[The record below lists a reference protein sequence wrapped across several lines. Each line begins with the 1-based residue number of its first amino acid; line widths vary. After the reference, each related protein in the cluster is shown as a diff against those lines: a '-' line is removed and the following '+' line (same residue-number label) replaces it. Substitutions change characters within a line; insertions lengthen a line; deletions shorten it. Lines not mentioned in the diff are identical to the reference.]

1 MKRKLVF
8 AFSLA
13 ALVATLAI
21 GSSRAQNPSD
31 EAVDNANDNA
41 AFLRCGTREPEEREK
56 RLIENNSRRMREM
69 RVAADPSAAL
79 ERSAGSVTINVYF
92 HVIYNRKGA
101 GNISDTAI
109 ANQIQVLNDAYA
121 GLTGGA
127 NTPFRFQLLSV
138 DRTHNDQWFGA
149 VINSRAERQMKN
161 ALHKGTASDLN
172 FYSNGMGQSLLGWAT
187 FPWDYAGAPTM
198 DGVVCHYATLPGGS
212 YAPYNLG
219 DTATHEVGHW
229 LGLYHTFQNGCTP
242 DNDYVDD
249 TAAEAGPAWGCP
261 VGRDSCT
268 RSRYPG
274 EDPVFN
280 FMDYTDDPCMFQFTS
295 GQSARM
301 EGKYAQFRKL

>member
-31 EAVDNANDNA
+31 EAVDNANDTA

-56 RLIENNSRRMREM
+56 GLIENNSRRMREM

-161 ALHKGTASDLN
+161 ALHKGTARDLN

-229 LGLYHTFQNGCTP
+229 LGLYHTFQGGCTLT
-242 DNDYVDD
+242 NDEVAD
-249 TAAEAGPAWGCP
+249 TNAQASSTSGCP
-261 VGRDSCT
+261 VGRDSCQIDGANK
-268 RSRYPG
+268 P
-274 EDPVFN
+274 DPIEN
-280 FMDYTDDPCMFQFTS
+280 FMDYSTDSCMYLFTA
-295 GQSARM
+295 GQSTRM
-301 EGKYAQFRKL
+301 DDKHATYRF

>member
-31 EAVDNANDNA
+31 QAVDNANDNA

-101 GNISDTAI
+101 GNVSDAAI
-109 ANQIQVLNDAYA
+109 ANQIKVLNDAYA

-161 ALHKGTASDLN
+161 ALHKGTARDLN

-229 LGLYHTFQNGCTP
+229 LGLYHTFQGGCTLT
-242 DNDYVDD
+242 NDEVAD
-249 TAAEAGPAWGCP
+249 TNAQASSTSGCP
-261 VGRDSCT
+261 VGRDSCQIDG
-268 RSRYPG
+268 PG
-274 EDPVFN
+274 KLDPIEN
-280 FMDYTDDPCMFQFTS
+280 FMDYSTDSCMYLFTS
-295 GQSARM
+295 GQSVRM
-301 EGKYAQFRKL
+301 DDKHAAYRF